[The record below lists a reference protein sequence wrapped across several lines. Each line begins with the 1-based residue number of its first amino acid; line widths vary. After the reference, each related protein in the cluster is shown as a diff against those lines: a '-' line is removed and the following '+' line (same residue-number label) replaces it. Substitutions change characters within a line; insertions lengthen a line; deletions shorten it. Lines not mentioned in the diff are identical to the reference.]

1 MIDSIKALF
10 DRVFEAPADAPTEHD
25 LHVAAAALLLEVG
38 HADFDISEQE
48 LTQIAQLLRG
58 AFGLNDE
65 ETQTLLRLAVQA
77 HDRHAS
83 VFPFVRLINE
93 RFAMAE
99 KCRIV
104 EDMWRVAYADRR
116 LDKYEEY
123 QIRRLAELL
132 HVPHQAYI
140 RAKLR
145 AKRQAM
151 GGGGHDGGAGMD
163 KD

>member
-10 DRVFEAPADAPTEHD
+10 NRVFEAPADAPTEHD

-38 HADFDISEQE
+38 YADSEISEQE
-48 LTQIAQLLRG
+48 LARIAQLLRG
-58 AFGLNDE
+58 AFGLDE
-65 ETQTLLRLAVQA
+65 EETRALLSLAVQA

-83 VFPFVRLINE
+83 VYPFVRLINE

-99 KCRIV
+99 KRRIV
-104 EDMWRVAYADRR
+104 EDMWRVAYTDRR

-123 QIRRLAELL
+123 QIRKIAELL

-145 AKRQAM
+145 VMQQAM
-151 GGGGHDGGAGMD
+151 RGGTD

>member
-1 MIDSIKALF
+1 
-10 DRVFEAPADAPTEHD
+10 
-25 LHVAAAALLLEVG
+25 
-38 HADFDISEQE
+38 
-48 LTQIAQLLRG
+48 
-58 AFGLNDE
+58 
-65 ETQTLLRLAVQA
+65 
-77 HDRHAS
+77 
-83 VFPFVRLINE
+83 
-93 RFAMAE
+93 
-99 KCRIV
+99 
-104 EDMWRVAYADRR
+104 MWRVAYADRR

>member
-1 MIDSIKALF
+1 MIDAIKTLF
-10 DRVFEAPADAPTEHD
+10 NHVFEAPAEAPTEHD

-38 HADFDISEQE
+38 HADFHISEQE
-48 LTQIAQLLRG
+48 LASIAQLLRD

-65 ETQTLLRLAVQA
+65 ETRTLLDLALQT
-77 HDRHAS
+77 HGRQAS

-99 KCRIV
+99 RCRIV

-145 AKRQAM
+145 AERQAAE
-151 GGGGHDGGAGMD
+151 GQE
-163 KD
+163 